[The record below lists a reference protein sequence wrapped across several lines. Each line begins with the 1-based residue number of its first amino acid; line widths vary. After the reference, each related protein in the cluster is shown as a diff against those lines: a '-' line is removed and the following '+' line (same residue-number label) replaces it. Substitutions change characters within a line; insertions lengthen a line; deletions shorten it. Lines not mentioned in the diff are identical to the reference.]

1 MRPYIIISSTMTI
14 DGKIAAKDSFSEL
27 SCRYDKIRQHML
39 RAQVDAVMIGARTAR
54 VDNPRLTLKYYT
66 GKNPIRVIV
75 TNSGDLDPGLK
86 IFNIPPS
93 TVVYTRNLSDSLKE
107 LTKKG
112 VYVRTFSTLCDAM
125 ADLYKTFSVRTVMVE
140 GGGKLNWSLMKE
152 GCVDEVR
159 VTVSPRVFG
168 SGTSIFDGDGFPGSM
183 SPTLKL
189 HSAYRCQ
196 CGEEI
201 VLIYK
206 K

>member
-1 MRPYIIISSTMTI
+1 
-14 DGKIAAKDSFSEL
+14 
-27 SCRYDKIRQHML
+27 
-39 RAQVDAVMIGARTAR
+39 
-54 VDNPRLTLKYYT
+54 
-66 GKNPIRVIV
+66 
-75 TNSGDLDPGLK
+75 
-86 IFNIPPS
+86 
-93 TVVYTRNLSDSLKE
+93 
-107 LTKKG
+107 
-112 VYVRTFSTLCDAM
+112 
-125 ADLYKTFSVRTVMVE
+125 MVE